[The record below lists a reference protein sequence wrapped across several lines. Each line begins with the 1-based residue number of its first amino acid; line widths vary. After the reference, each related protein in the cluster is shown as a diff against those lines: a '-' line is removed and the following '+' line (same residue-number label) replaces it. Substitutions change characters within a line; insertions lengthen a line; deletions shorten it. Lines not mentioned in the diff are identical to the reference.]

1 VSALR
6 DTDGRDRILRAA
18 ARLIAESGG
27 EPVST
32 RAVCAAA
39 GVGAPTLYH
48 HFGDKQGLFDAVAA
62 RGFEEYLAS
71 KRAMAPSGDPVEDLR
86 HGWDVHVEFGLTN
99 PAFYTLMYGTRRDT
113 PAVREAYAILLGL
126 IDAVARAGRL
136 RVPVETAAQMVQAAG
151 VGVVLFLIANGD
163 DGGGLSA
170 RTREAVLAAVT
181 VPDDSSD
188 DSSDDPAPRDTRAA
202 AAVALRAALATDP
215 PSGLSPAEAAL
226 LAEWLDRLAG

>member
-1 VSALR
+1 MSAQK

-71 KRAMAPSGDPVEDLR
+71 KRAMAASGDPVEDLR

-99 PAFYTLMYGTRRDT
+99 PAIYALMYGTPRTT
-113 PAVREAYAILLGL
+113 PAVDEAYAILLGL
-126 IDAVARAGRL
+126 VGAVARAGRL
-136 RVPVETAAQMVQAAG
+136 RVPVGTAAQMIQAAG

-163 DGGGLSA
+163 DGGDLSS

-181 VPDDSSD
+181 VQ
-188 DSSDDPAPRDTRAA
+188 DDPRDGGPGERDGRAA
-202 AAVALRAALATDP
+202 AAVSLRAALAAEP
-215 PSGLSPAEAAL
+215 PSGLSPAERAL
-226 LAEWLDRLAG
+226 LAEWLDRIAG

>member
-71 KRAMAPSGDPVEDLR
+71 KRAMARSGDPVEDLR

-99 PAFYTLMYGTRRDT
+99 PAYYTLMYGTRRDT
-113 PAVREAYAILLGL
+113 PAVQEAYAILLGL
-126 IDAVARAGRL
+126 VDAVARAGRL
-136 RVPVETAAQMVQAAG
+136 RVPVETAAQMAQAAG

-163 DGGGLSA
+163 DGGDLSA

-188 DSSDDPAPRDTRAA
+188 DPAPRGTRAA
-202 AAVALRAALATDP
+202 AAVALRSALATDP

-226 LAEWLDRLAG
+226 LAEWLDRLAD